1 MLLALRFIHNHQVI
15 AYASLFISSSL
26 LYLFIC
32 RDSLRTELPAQGLIP
47 IVLLL
52 LVVRLGFL
60 AMQPIGSDDVYR
72 YMWDGRV
79 QAAGINPYRYAPN
92 DSALTYLHTT
102 NLPAL
107 VNHTDLKTLYFPLSE
122 WIFYLGYSL
131 SGEHTWGFQLFIL
144 ISEVLTII
152 GLWMLMRDLSYL
164 PSRVLLYAAN
174 PLIILQFSLDSH
186 IDALGFPF
194 LIFGLLLYFRKRLA
208 YSLLL
213 IGLSLLIKPAALVIL
228 PILFLDQT
236 NIAKRLMTV
245 VIPAV
250 VMFIPFFPYSLGVNP
265 FEALSVFSRNWYF
278 NGALF
283 SLLLPFIPDNLTNRL
298 WCLGIL
304 AVILLVLYANRKPV
318 NEKIVLS
325 TLLLLLCSPVA
336 HPWYMGWMIVLLPL
350 APLASGIALA
360 ASASLPS
367 ITFVTYQLHGIW
379 KDYPLVLILEY
390 VPVVALLVYDL
401 RRKVNTGSYHSGDDG
416 TERVD
421 P

>member
-1 MLLALRFIHNHQVI
+1 MLLALRFIHNTPII
-15 AYASLFISSSL
+15 AYASLFISSSI

-32 RDSLRTELPAQGLIP
+32 RDSLRTELAAKGLIP
-47 IVLLL
+47 IIFLLL
-52 LVVRLGFL
+52 FVRLGFL

-79 QAAGINPYRYAPN
+79 QAAGINPYRYAPD

-107 VNHTDLKTLYFPLSE
+107 VNHPDLKTLYFPLSE

-131 SGEHTWGFQLFIL
+131 SGEHVWGFQLFIF

-152 GLWMLMRDLSYL
+152 GLWMLMRDLSYS
-164 PSRVLLYAAN
+164 PWRVLLYAAN

-194 LIFGLLLYFRKRLA
+194 LIFGLLLYFRKRLT

-213 IGLSLLIKPAALVIL
+213 IGLSLLIKPTALVVL
-228 PILFLDQT
+228 PILFFDQRSF
-236 NIAKRLMTV
+236 AKRMMTT
-245 VIPAV
+245 VIPVA
-250 VMFIPFFPYSLGVNP
+250 VMFIPFIPYTLGVNP
-265 FEALSVFSRNWYF
+265 FEALSVFSRNWFF

-283 SLLLPFIPDNLTNRL
+283 SLLLPFISDNQTNRL
-298 WCLGIL
+298 WCLAIL
-304 AVILLVLYANRKPV
+304 AVILLVLYASRKSL

-325 TLLLLLCSPVA
+325 ILLLLLCSPVA

-350 APLASGIALA
+350 APLSSGIALA

-367 ITFVTYQLHGIW
+367 ITFVTYQLQGIW

-390 VPVVALLVYDL
+390 VPVVALLLFYDL
-401 RRKVNTGSYHSGDDG
+401 RQRLDRGKVREDKFVSEN
-416 TERVD
+416 
-421 P
+421 